1 MSDIS
6 KCNNRNCPLKEKCYR
21 FTAPANPYRQSYAD
35 FTYDEKEGCEYFWD
49 NKERQKTKKNE
60 ISNLE

>member
-6 KCNNRNCPLKEKCYR
+6 KCENKECPLKLECYR
-21 FTAPANPYRQSYAD
+21 FTAPANPYRQAYAD
-35 FTYDEKEGCEYFWD
+35 FTYDEKEGCEYFWK
-49 NKERQKTKKNE
+49 NEKENNE